1 MRRRHLAE
9 RKQFMPV
16 ELGYFTLRVKD
27 IGRATRFY
35 GALFGWEFDE
45 SPKGAHVK
53 NTKLPIGLDGG
64 GPSDIS
70 FAYFQVDDI
79 SAAMAQI
86 VDLGGTVRER
96 IESPA
101 GLMAVCADDQDTLF
115 SLWQAAPG
123 FG

>member
-1 MRRRHLAE
+1 
-9 RKQFMPV
+9 MPV
-16 ELGYFTLRVKD
+16 ELGYFTLRVRN
-27 IGRATRFY
+27 IGQAVRFY

-53 NTKLPIGLDGG
+53 NTKLPIGLDSG
-64 GPSDIS
+64 GPTDIS
-70 FAYFQVDDI
+70 SAYFQVYDI
-79 SAAMAQI
+79 NATIDHIME
-86 VDLGGTVRER
+86 LGGAVRER

-101 GLMAVCADDQDTLF
+101 GLMAVCTDDQDTLF